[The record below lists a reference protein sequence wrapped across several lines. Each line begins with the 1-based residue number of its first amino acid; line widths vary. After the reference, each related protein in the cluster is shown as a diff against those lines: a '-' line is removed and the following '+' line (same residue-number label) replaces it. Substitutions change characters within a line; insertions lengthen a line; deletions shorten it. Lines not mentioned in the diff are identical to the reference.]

1 MKSPSVQKVGNAIH
15 WIMQYMGVPSN
26 YPLESDLFGGWHYPS
41 FKQPV
46 PEKDTEAVTSFNNT
60 MDIQRHQKV

>member
-1 MKSPSVQKVGNAIH
+1 MVGNAIH
-15 WIMQYMGVPSN
+15 WIMQYMGVPNTYS
-26 YPLESDLFGGWHYPS
+26 LESDLFGGWRYPS

-60 MDIQRHQKV
+60 ILKPFDDVECPYKTAH